1 MNAGGEATD
10 RYGASSRSR
19 WFRHRSARTPIPA
32 LPTRVGSVE
41 LRNPVLT
48 ASGTAGHGAELA
60 SYVDL
65 AGLGAVVTKSVSADP
80 WPGNAAPRVHE
91 ATAGMLNAVGLQGRG
106 VAVWLDEELPPL
118 LASGA
123 AVVASIWGRSI
134 DDYRRAADLLADA
147 PAGVVAV
154 EVNLSCPNVEDRS
167 GMFAHSAEATEAA
180 MASTAGCGRPRWA
193 KLSPNAGD
201 LVPIV
206 DAAVRG
212 GAEAVTLVN
221 TVMGMAIDPATR
233 NIDLDRLDAAITP
246 KTRAIVPVDLAGLPV
261 DRDRLYAIANAH
273 RLRVV
278 EDAAQSFGANWRGK
292 AIGAS
297 GDFVSFSFHANKNLT
312 TGEGGALVL
321 PADVDP
327 ALCERYRLQGVRRSP
342 DGGMDVD
349 VLGGKFNLT
358 DIAAAIGLGQ
368 LKHLETFTARRRALA
383 QRYFAQLDSTL
394 GLGLPPADF
403 TQSNWHMFQPLLP
416 RGTDRGAFVNA
427 MREQGIG
434 VGVHYPPLHL
444 FSLYRKL
451 GFQPGQFPNAEDIG
465 ARTVTLPLFPA
476 MADSDVDRVCA
487 ALAAALPRKST

>member
-1 MNAGGEATD
+1 MTAPFLPFTRPDIDEATIAAV
-10 RYGASSRSR
+10 GEVLRSG
-19 WFRHRSARTPIPA
+19 WITSGPKVQAFEAALSALCGNR
-32 LPTRVGSVE
+32 
-41 LRNPVLT
+41 PVR
-48 ASGTAGHGAELA
+48 AFNSGTATLEVALR
-60 SYVDL
+60 L
-65 AGLGAVVTKSVSADP
+65 AGVGAGDTVVTTPLTWV
-80 WPGNAAPRVHE
+80 
-91 ATAGMLNAVGLQGRG
+91 ATANVILEVG
-106 VAVWLDEELPPL
+106 A
-118 LASGA
+118 
-123 AVVASIWGRSI
+123 
-134 DDYRRAADLLADA
+134 
-147 PAGVVAV
+147 
-154 EVNLSCPNVEDRS
+154 
-167 GMFAHSAEATEAA
+167 
-180 MASTAGCGRPRWA
+180 RP
-193 KLSPNAGD
+193 
-201 LVPIV
+201 IFV
-206 DAAVRG
+206 D
-212 GAEAVTLVN
+212 
-221 TVMGMAIDPATR
+221 IDPATR
-233 NIDLDRLDAAITP
+233 NMDLDKLDAAIAPT
-246 KTRAIVPVDLAGLPV
+246 TRAIIPVDLAGLPL
-261 DRDRLYAIANAH
+261 DRDRLHDIA
-273 RLRVV
+273 RRRGLRVV
-278 EDAAQSFGANWRGK
+278 EDAAQSL
-292 AIGAS
+292 GAS
-297 GDFVSFSFHANKNLT
+297 WQGRPIGSSFGDRSDFVSFSFHANKNLT

-321 PADVDP
+321 PDDVDP
-327 ALCERYRLQGVRRSP
+327 ALCERYRLQGVQRFA

-383 QRYFAQLDSTL
+383 QRYFAQLDSTV